1 MTRILKNQAFNYAPM
16 ASVIFAKDPLIKQD
30 PESGSNPAIIQYLV
44 LLNQTQIRY
53 NSLSLNQ
60 ASCGFLRDKI
70 WQFLL

>member
-1 MTRILKNQAFNYAPM
+1 MTRMLKNQAFNYAPM
-16 ASVIFAKDPLIKQD
+16 ASVIFAKD